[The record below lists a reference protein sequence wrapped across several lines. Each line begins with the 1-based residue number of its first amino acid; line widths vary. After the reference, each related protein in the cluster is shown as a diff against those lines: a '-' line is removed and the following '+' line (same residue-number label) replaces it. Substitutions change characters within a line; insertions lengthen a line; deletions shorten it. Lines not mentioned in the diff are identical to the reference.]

1 VLLKYEIHRRAAEIA
16 EKDYFLFAVER
27 PRLVGMQA
35 TANKNTQALQAK
47 KNLPCECYGS

>member
-1 VLLKYEIHRRAAEIA
+1 MKFTAEPQRSQRKII
-16 EKDYFLFAVER
+16 FLFAVER